1 MIDIKNLV
9 KLATIAL
16 QCTVRW
22 WKYGEV
28 VSCEIS
34 EKKADQETSS
44 VGYNI
49 TLWVMKFL
57 IFIKEPRRHAIDK
70 KAIRLYS
77 DTKIGRY
84 CSCRKIC
91 VYA

>member
-34 EKKADQETSS
+34 EKKASQETSS
-44 VGYNI
+44 SRLQYHIVGYE
-49 TLWVMKFL
+49 VSHF
-57 IFIKEPRRHAIDK
+57 
-70 KAIRLYS
+70 Y
-77 DTKIGRY
+77 
-84 CSCRKIC
+84 
-91 VYA
+91 